1 MEQIKQ
7 KIVQSLEAM
16 KCGNLQKAEGLTDR
30 VCITQYRHLVY
41 TGCHGDVPVSVWTTA
56 FNTALREHEIVEIP
70 AQAMPY
76 YIDSSIIVPSNR
88 HIRAEADAVIRQMK
102 DVRLLLLRNEHVHD
116 GTHAPISG
124 EDKDSNISIT
134 GGRWEESYTQ
144 RVGYGASG
152 MVTENPEDFFGVGT
166 CMLFNNMENLTL
178 TDVTFSH
185 AGGFAIQVGNIENA
199 VFEGIRFESCFGD
212 GIHVNGNTENVL
224 IRNVEGEVGDDLVAL
239 NMYDWQDSSVT
250 FGPMKNVLCEGLNQY
265 ESSRYKALR
274 ILPGI
279 YRYDDGTT
287 VDCSIHDLIVRD
299 VRGIRTFKLYLQ
311 TPRYDLGTEPEWG
324 AVGSGDNI
332 FFENIAIDLIS
343 PADALPVYMHSDPV
357 RGYFGA
363 FEINSNLGT
372 VMLENIDITLHSDK
386 FPLSRLVCFGPKSQQ
401 YENSEIYD
409 PYFSSVTKKLVL
421 KNVTVNGRSDYPVS
435 ELVHAVSF
443 ADVNN
448 DGNSTGSGKV
458 LEIEVI

>member
-7 KIVQSLEAM
+7 KIVQSLEDM
-16 KCGNLQKAEGLTDR
+16 KRANLKKAAALTDK
-30 VCITQYRHLVY
+30 VSITDYRHLLY
-41 TGCHGDVPVSVWTTA
+41 PGTHEGKSVSVWTTA

-70 AQAMPY
+70 ASTEPY

-88 HIRAEADAVIRQMK
+88 HIFAETGAVIRQMK

-116 GTHAPISG
+116 GTHSPISG
-124 EDKDSNISIT
+124 EDKDYNISIT

-152 MVTENPEDFFGVGT
+152 MVTENPQDFWGVGT
-166 CMLFNNMENLTL
+166 CMLFNNITNLAL
-178 TDVTFSH
+178 SDVTFSH
-185 AGGFAIQVGNIENA
+185 AAGFAIQVGNIENA
-199 VFEGIRFESCFGD
+199 VFEGIKFEGCFGD
-212 GIHVNGNTENVL
+212 GIHVNGNTENIL

-250 FGPMKNVLCEGLNQY
+250 FGPMNNVLCEHLNQY
-265 ESSRYKALR
+265 ESSHYKALR

-287 VDCSIHDLIVRD
+287 VDCSINNLIVRD
-299 VRGIRTFKLYLQ
+299 VQGIRTFKMYLQ
-311 TPRYDLGTEPEWG
+311 TPRYDLGTQPEWG

-332 FFENIAIDLIS
+332 FFENISIDLVA
-343 PADALPVYMHSDPV
+343 PADAMPVYLQSDPI

-372 VMLENIDITLHSDK
+372 VTLENIDITLHTDR

-401 YENSEIYD
+401 YQNSEIFD
-409 PYFSSVTKKLVL
+409 PYFSSVTQKLIL
-421 KNVTVNGRSDYPVS
+421 KNVTVNGKTDYPIS
-435 ELVHAVSF
+435 DLLHEVSF
-443 ADVNN
+443 ADVNH

-458 LEIEVI
+458 LNIEVI